1 MPGRQRLQALG
12 ARIEGQGG
20 EAVIFDRIADGE
32 TITAICRTY
41 SVSRRMI
48 YNWIHA
54 GGEDREHGWKLAK
67 ELSAEAHAEK
77 AGEVL
82 EDVAGGI
89 ITTAD
94 VSLAGK
100 RSAYHQWLAGKRNR
114 KEFGEDAG
122 KVNVQVNVLADLH
135 LDALRKAGSMST
147 NSLPSPNTESIEEA
161 EVLAVLPAASE
172 VEELVEELN
181 GV

>member
-135 LDALRKAGSMST
+135 LDALRKAGSMT
-147 NSLPSPNTESIEEA
+147 SPQSPEVIEDA
-161 EVLAVLPAASE
+161 DVLAVLPAASE